1 MTKTQTLNITAGAIL
16 AVLAIAAWSLGIQG
30 TVDAAYDV
38 GYSIGSFA
46 RML

>member
-1 MTKTQTLNITAGAIL
+1 MTRTQTANISAGAVL
-16 AVLAIAAWSLGIQG
+16 AVLILTAWSLGIQG